1 MGETSYEHLAGERLR
16 IALIALIALSGGEA
30 PGSMQKLIVRT
41 QSHRKPDLL
50 GSAACRSTCSNLL
63 LAAMQGQLLI

>member
-16 IALIALIALSGGEA
+16 IALIALSGGEA
-30 PGSMQKLIVRT
+30 PGSMQKLIVGT
-41 QSHRKPDLL
+41 QSHRKPGLL